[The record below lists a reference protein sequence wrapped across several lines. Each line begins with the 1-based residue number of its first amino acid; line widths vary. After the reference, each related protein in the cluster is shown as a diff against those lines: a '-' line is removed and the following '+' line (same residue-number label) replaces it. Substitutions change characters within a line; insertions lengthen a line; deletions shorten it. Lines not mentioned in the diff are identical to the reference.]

1 MDNTLN
7 TQDNQGGTRHLES
20 TKDNQWET
28 ETGSQ
33 GTNTHRQVH
42 NPDISPPP
50 GRCILAPWKQ
60 HGEGGWELR
69 RRLRSRMN
77 TWRGPANRV
86 QEGDKVTRSIPQ
98 SISSP
103 SKSSSPRCIISST
116 SATVQGHCRRLSH
129 LV

>member
-1 MDNTLN
+1 MDNILN

-60 HGEGGWELR
+60 HGEGRVGTKEEAQEQDEHLGGGRQTESKRVTKEGGDRRAR
-69 RRLRSRMN
+69 RR
-77 TWRGPANRV
+77 
-86 QEGDKVTRSIPQ
+86 
-98 SISSP
+98 
-103 SKSSSPRCIISST
+103 KST
-116 SATVQGHCRRLSH
+116 A
-129 LV
+129 